1 MPEERE
7 LIKAVEELLKGARF
21 LTLDPFAAYMRLR
34 ETPDWQY
41 FRETYD
47 RVAALIEESAANR

>member
-41 FRETYD
+41 FKESYD
-47 RVAALIEESAANR
+47 RVRELIDADA

>member
-1 MPEERE
+1 MTEERE

-41 FRETYD
+41 FKETYD
-47 RVAALIEESAANR
+47 RVKELLEGDE

>member
-1 MPEERE
+1 MTEERE

-34 ETPDWQY
+34 ETTDWQY
-41 FRETYD
+41 FKETYD
-47 RVAALIEESAANR
+47 RVAALIEESESGK

>member
-1 MPEERE
+1 MTGERE
-7 LIKAVEELLKGARF
+7 LIKAVGELLKAARF

-41 FRETYD
+41 FKESYD
-47 RVAALIEESAANR
+47 RVKELVNPPA